1 MTRLVLPLL
10 LSALASACAAPT
22 IGESRSTTDNAI
34 RGESENDEALCALR
48 DAYLKADA
56 KALKAIDASL
66 LSESVSRAVKK
77 ANGGQAPERMA
88 LFSAP
93 SVGTVIVAAS
103 ASAVQLFTSKGVL
116 LASFAI
122 AGEQATFSEAVD
134 CATRQPSGTG
144 PDLGSAA
151 PVVDESADTGDVGGD
166 DTTGTDG

>member
-10 LSALASACAAPT
+10 LSALAFACAAPT

-56 KALKAIDASL
+56 KALKAIDASV

-77 ANGGQAPERMA
+77 ANGGQTPDRMA

-93 SVGTVIVAAS
+93 SVGTVIVAAF
-103 ASAVQLFTSKGVL
+103 ANAVQLFTPKGVL

-134 CATRQPSGTG
+134 CATRQPSGKG
-144 PDLGSAA
+144 PDLASATPTTDA
-151 PVVDESADTGDVGGD
+151 ADTGDIGGD
-166 DTTGTDG
+166 DETGTDG